1 MVKQDE
7 NLLAPA
13 TWVAAFRAARGEG
26 EAVLVERALTAYRD
40 PATRSLTLQ
49 AVTIADMLLQLD
61 MDTETIT
68 AALLYPAMKQAKQS
82 HHHGEGAPEA
92 DSAGLDANP
101 RLLKSEEYVSEH
113 FGLAVSKLLHDCMQM
128 QSLSKVQEV
137 RKYNAQQVEN
147 LRKMLLAMVTDI
159 RAVLIILSERLAQLR
174 DAKSSQPAEQQALAR
189 ETLDV
194 YAPLANRIGVWQLK
208 WEIED
213 LCLRYLQPETYSF
226 IAKWLSTRRVERVQY
241 VKHTIDVLS
250 DILKKAQV
258 KHFEING
265 RVKHIFSIYNKMQRK
280 SVPIEEI
287 YDISALRVL
296 ADNIEDCYA
305 VLSALQAEFKHIPQE
320 FDDYI
325 AQPKPNGYQSIHTVL
340 YGPENRVIE
349 VQIRT
354 QEMHHTSELGAA
366 SHWCYKEG
374 LSQQA
379 AYETKIALLRQI
391 MGWQREVAEGGAEK
405 VEQPAQDIFADR
417 VYAFTPQGDIVDLP
431 QGATPLDF
439 AYHIHSEVGHR
450 CRGAKVDGK
459 MVPLTHALQTGNR
472 VEILT
477 AKAPNP
483 SRDWL
488 NVHLGYIKS
497 PRARSVL
504 AHWFRVKDSA
514 NEKEIRKEKAPAV
527 TVAKKPHEPLHEPPR
542 TISLKAVGKVSGID
556 SMLTKFA
563 LCCKPLPGDAIIGY
577 VTQNRGVSIHRRNCS
592 NIANLSRNDMNRFME
607 INWGETAAE
616 RYPVDVLV
624 NANER
629 PHLLRDLTGALS
641 NEEFHV
647 VGLRTQLKTGDE
659 VAVIITIMISGLEE
673 LNKAIKL
680 LQQVNMVHDI
690 RRM

>member
-7 NLLAPA
+7 NLLAPD
-13 TWVAAFRAARGEG
+13 TWLTAFMAERGEA
-26 EAVLVERALTAYRD
+26 ESVLVERALKAYRE
-40 PATRSLTLQ
+40 PETKPLALQ
-49 AVTIADMLLQLD
+49 AVAIADMLLQLD
-61 MDTETIT
+61 LDTETIA
-68 AALLYPAMKQAKQS
+68 AALLYPAMKQAK
-82 HHHGEGAPEA
+82 HHHKSSETAQDNIANA
-92 DSAGLDANP
+92 DPTLH
-101 RLLKSEEYVSEH
+101 LLKSEEYVSEH
-113 FGLAVSKLLHDCMQM
+113 FGLSISKLLHDCMQM

-137 RKYNAQQVEN
+137 RKYNPQQVEN

-174 DAKSSQPAEQQALAR
+174 DAKGQPLAEQQSLAQ

-213 LCLRYLQPETYSF
+213 LCLRYLQPEHYAA
-226 IAKWLSTRRVERVQY
+226 IAKSLSSRRVERVQY
-241 VKHTIDVLS
+241 VKHAIDVMEKL
-250 DILKKAQV
+250 LKKTNVA
-258 KHFEING
+258 HFEING
-265 RVKHIFSIYNKMQRK
+265 RVKHIYSIYKKMQRK
-280 SVPIEEI
+280 SLPIEEI

-296 ADNIEDCYA
+296 VDDIDSCYA

-320 FDDYI
+320 FDDYV

-340 YGPENRVIE
+340 YGPEDWVIE

-354 QEMHHTSELGAA
+354 HEMHHTSELGAA
-366 SHWCYKEG
+366 SHWRYKEG
-374 LSQQA
+374 SSQQA

-391 MGWQREVAEGGAEK
+391 MGWQREVADGGEEK
-405 VEQPAQDIFADR
+405 VDQPAQDIFADR

-497 PRARSVL
+497 GRARSVL
-504 AHWFRVKDSA
+504 AHWFRIKDGA
-514 NEKEIRKEKAPAV
+514 DEKEIRKGKGTPHP
-527 TVAKKPHEPLHEPPR
+527 VAKKIQEPVVDIPR
-542 TISLKAVGKVSGID
+542 TVPLKAMGKVGGID
-556 SMLTKFA
+556 SLLTKFA
-563 LCCKPLPGDAIIGY
+563 LCCKPLPGDPIIGY

-592 NIANLSRNDMNRFME
+592 NIANLSRNDVNRFME
-607 INWGETAAE
+607 INWGASAAE

-624 NANER
+624 HAHER

-641 NEEFHV
+641 NDEFHV

-659 VAVIITIMISGLEE
+659 LSVIITIMIASLDE

-680 LQQVNMVHDI
+680 LQQVHMVHDI
-690 RRM
+690 RRA